1 MLKIHDLYGQSFA
14 HEFQFTNPDSIKN
27 AVKRYNLQRA
37 AERDE
42 YNRDK
47 ETHKMNK
54 LRFCKMRNS
63 GNDVLGMVTSRDL
76 DVETQMSLGT
86 RDSTSS
92 ASSRK
97 WSKSVSSQSCSGFS
111 SDQEI
116 KVPTVE
122 RLAGGADTVRPRGKA
137 RSKMMRARKQKR
149 GTTKQKLVTPKVNMD
164 DAYAAHIDRLH
175 REVCAELQDIAPAEL
190 QGNFNNSRKSKPRH
204 NQKKKKMQ
212 QPIKAKPKSKSDSNP
227 NPPPTTEKIVP
238 EQLEQEKIMQ
248 RLKQVLNVNEQL
260 QLDAKQMSY
269 QDHGATQSQWQDIIP
284 TPMLPQMMNA
294 DLCRALNTTPSM
306 ACLFMQQH
314 GLPCGMEAEPPFVED
329 SDLEQEIVDRPG
341 YMRYIERLPYNPSE
355 TLDTRSSQNACF
367 EELEPHPH
375 WIRLQRSLK
384 PMHYT
389 SQRSD
394 TDTLTLC
401 DTQDKEQPQ
410 KTEKTDT
417 GKAGQAA
424 SKRQKTT
431 PPHPTKRR
439 PLKRKLLQEEAPK
452 GGHQLVRQ
460 PGERENQTQLTL
472 LPNISATPMI
482 TTPNQIASQ
491 TQRRRRSAGRNVIC
505 TRSLENLKY
514 EKMTIYNKISLTQE
528 RIITALDRLQGKLLQ
543 LQMPTCSNHEKQ
555 RRERN
560 AFKFCVTF
568 SRNFL
573 YPLRGLIE
581 DVRATPVASFNS
593 ATSNEASQRVVCVY
607 SLMHHSIG
615 NYKKQLR
622 YFLLDKVPQKLSALI
637 EMMYTL
643 TNVCLDKGVLD
654 RQDPV
659 VECLQQ
665 RCTSFLTF
673 IEDMQQERFQ
683 LARETYR
690 RLQKR
695 AHQAHGTGRS
705 GTRERYD
712 LKMFLNDLKLYEP
725 RLVPKERPEK
735 RRQRGWIRRPKQEK
749 TSINAQSQTGVV
761 AIEPPVEKIKVD
773 PDEEVPTHIE
783 CVQCGDYRCDPSSD
797 FLDPSS
803 EQKDQLTN
811 ILALLQQPCQEKR
824 ELHQQL
830 LEAMEHVTK
839 SQVREVLDPLVRSL
853 GAILDKKMGDH
864 FN

>member
-1 MLKIHDLYGQSFA
+1 MLKVHDLYGQSFA

-76 DVETQMSLGT
+76 DVETQMSLAT
-86 RDSTSS
+86 KDTTTSS
-92 ASSRK
+92 VSSRK
-97 WSKSVSSQSCSGFS
+97 SSRTVSRTASSQSCSGS
-111 SDQEI
+111 TSYHEI
-116 KVPTVE
+116 EAPIME
-122 RLAGGADTVRPRGKA
+122 RLAGGADTVKPRGKPRA
-137 RSKMMRARKQKR
+137 KTLRSRKQKR
-149 GTTKQKLVTPKVNMD
+149 GATKQNKVATPKVNMD
-164 DAYAAHIDRLH
+164 DAYAAHIEGLH

-190 QGNFNNSRKSKPRH
+190 QGSFTQRSKSKACH
-204 NQKKKKMQ
+204 NQKKKKIQ
-212 QPIKAKPKSKSDSNP
+212 QPLKNKPKTKVNSNGNA
-227 NPPPTTEKIVP
+227 NPKPEKIVP
-238 EQLEQEKIMQ
+238 QQLEQDKIME
-248 RLKQVLNVNEQL
+248 RLKQVLSVSEQM
-260 QLDAKQMSY
+260 QQDAKQMSY
-269 QDHGATQSQWQDIIP
+269 QDYRESQAQWQDIIP
-284 TPMLPQMMNA
+284 TPLMPQMMNA

-329 SDLEQEIVDRPG
+329 SDLEQEIADRPG
-341 YMRYIERLPYNPSE
+341 YMRYIERLPYNPSDA
-355 TLDTRSSQNACF
+355 LDTPSSQNACF

-401 DTQDKEQPQ
+401 DTQEQA
-410 KTEKTDT
+410 EKT
-417 GKAGQAA
+417 GQAF
-424 SKRQKTT
+424 KRPKTKPVNQQ
-431 PPHPTKRR
+431 PPHPKKSR
-439 PLKRKLLQEEAPK
+439 PK
-452 GGHQLVRQ
+452 GGQQVVRQ
-460 PGERENQTQLTL
+460 PGERENQMQIALLSNLT
-472 LPNISATPMI
+472 P
-482 TTPNQIASQ
+482 TTPTSTVANATGSLNM
-491 TQRRRRSAGRNVIC
+491 QRRRKSNGRNVIC

-514 EKMTIYNKISLTQE
+514 EKMAIYNKISLTQE

-543 LQMPTCSNHEKQ
+543 LQMPTCSNQEKQ

-560 AFKFCVTF
+560 AFKFCVKF

-573 YPLRGLIE
+573 FPLRGLIE

-607 SLMHHSIG
+607 SLMFHSIG
-615 NYKKQLR
+615 NYKRQLR
-622 YFLLDKVPQKLSALI
+622 FFLLDKVPQKLSALI

-643 TNVCLDKGVLD
+643 TNICLEKGVLD

-659 VECLQQ
+659 VESLQQ

-683 LARETYR
+683 LARENYR

-695 AHQAHGTGRS
+695 IHHAHGTGRS

-735 RRQRGWIRRPKQEK
+735 RRQRGWIRRPKLEK
-749 TSINAQSQTGVV
+749 PTNNAPSQTRV
-761 AIEPPVEKIKVD
+761 AIEPAAEKMKIDPVL
-773 PDEEVPTHIE
+773 EVPTHIE
-783 CVQCGDYRCDPSSD
+783 CVQCGDYHCEPSSEYYE
-797 FLDPSS
+797 PSS

-811 ILALLQQPCQEKR
+811 ILALLQEPRQEKR